1 MHPEESWVIL
11 TSLADS
17 RQWIGLSSSIARAEL
32 MLHFSLTSKDRDKKA
47 SLHTSNPAR
56 QWKMMRSLFEEKNK
70 NAENFC
76 NKASLWQNFLRLQ
89 LMPKALVPNA
99 FFQRNNCRNSG
110 AQLRQGFFYRFAAAK
125 EKRRGSG
132 EIPGE
137 NYFSAACHSSIVI
150 IAEWNSF
157 QLSAFMIKYPSWQRY
172 NNAVMVRAV
181 VSLHLFKPEIWL
193 KRRNLIVTAPQRCQ
207 SFCHRIKSERS

>member
-1 MHPEESWVIL
+1 M
-11 TSLADS
+11 LA
-17 RQWIGLSSSIARAEL
+17 
-32 MLHFSLTSKDRDKKA
+32 
-47 SLHTSNPAR
+47 LHTSNPAR
-56 QWKMMRSLFEEKNK
+56 QWKMMRSLFEGKNK

-110 AQLRQGFFYRFAAAK
+110 PSWGKDFLIVLQLQRKREEAA
-125 EKRRGSG
+125 EKFLVKT
-132 EIPGE
+132 I
-137 NYFSAACHSSIVI
+137 FLLHAIADHCIVI

-172 NNAVMVRAV
+172 NNAVIMVRAV
-181 VSLHLFKPEIWL
+181 VSLCTCL
-193 KRRNLIVTAPQRCQ
+193 NQ
-207 SFCHRIKSERS
+207 KSGSREETW

>member
-1 MHPEESWVIL
+1 M
-11 TSLADS
+11 LA
-17 RQWIGLSSSIARAEL
+17 
-32 MLHFSLTSKDRDKKA
+32 
-47 SLHTSNPAR
+47 LHTSNPAR
-56 QWKMMRSLFEEKNK
+56 QWKMMRSLFEGKNK

-110 AQLRQGFFYRFAAAK
+110 AQLRQGFFDRFAAAK

-137 NYFSAACHSSIVI
+137 NYFSAACHSRPLYCHNCWM
-150 IAEWNSF
+150 EF
-157 QLSAFMIKYPSWQRY
+157 LSALCLYMIKYPSWQRY
-172 NNAVMVRAV
+172 NNAVIMVRAV
-181 VSLHLFKPEIWL
+181 VSLCTCL
-193 KRRNLIVTAPQRCQ
+193 NQ
-207 SFCHRIKSERS
+207 KSGSREETW